1 MNEKANTARGDS
13 RVLYEEFRVHS
24 TVSKC
29 VYLPVKHEQ
38 EVSNA
43 FNIQTECSALKLWHL
58 ITFCTYDAGSLKLTE
73 IRKLRGYF

>member
-1 MNEKANTARGDS
+1 MNEKSNTARGDS

-38 EVSNA
+38 EVSNP
-43 FNIQTECSALKLWHL
+43 FNIQTECTALKMWPL
-58 ITFCTYDAGSLKLTE
+58 ITFTHCVRDFIIHENDVQK
-73 IRKLRGYF
+73 

>member
-1 MNEKANTARGDS
+1 MLYRQIHARAGCRMNEKSNTARGDS

-38 EVSNA
+38 EVSNS
-43 FNIQTECSALKLWHL
+43 FNIQTECSALKYG
-58 ITFCTYDAGSLKLTE
+58 I
-73 IRKLRGYF
+73 